1 MDKYSLRKNGSRTL
15 LHTRLASTSQLDEY
29 VTEQVLSPRRSQI
42 GKTLFNGH
50 RRQKKKEKERT
61 RKKYDKQAKH
71 ASCWCG
77 IPRETVL
84 ARGPCRMTSRVVYAR
99 QVVLK
104 IARVSSGGVLK

>member
-1 MDKYSLRKNGSRTL
+1 MDIE
-15 LHTRLASTSQLDEY
+15 D
-29 VTEQVLSPRRSQI
+29 
-42 GKTLFNGH
+42 
-50 RRQKKKEKERT
+50 KKKRRKKERG
-61 RKKYDKQAKH
+61 KKYDKQAKH

>member
-50 RRQKKKEKERT
+50 RRQKKKGERKNEEK
-61 RKKYDKQAKH
+61 
-71 ASCWCG
+71 
-77 IPRETVL
+77 I
-84 ARGPCRMTSRVVYAR
+84 
-99 QVVLK
+99 
-104 IARVSSGGVLK
+104 